1 MLIGVLIPTLI
12 DPDLCLKDVDLNSN
26 LILYTYAHNAYAHT
40 RKPRSGAY
48 AHIVESSVARSGE
61 GMDRR

>member
-1 MLIGVLIPTLI
+1 MLIEGIDPTLI

-26 LILYTYAHNAYAHT
+26 LMDYIMCIRICTHT

-48 AHIVESSVARSGE
+48 AHIVEISVA
-61 GMDRR
+61 